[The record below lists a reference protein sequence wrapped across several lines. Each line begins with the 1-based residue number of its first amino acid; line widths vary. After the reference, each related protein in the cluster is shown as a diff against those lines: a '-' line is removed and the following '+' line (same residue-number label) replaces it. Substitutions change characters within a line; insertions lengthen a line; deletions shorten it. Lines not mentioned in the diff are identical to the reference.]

1 MQASAP
7 ASIDRRRLL
16 QGLGA
21 AALAA
26 SLPACAPAWSV
37 QSTFWQL
44 WPSHLELNP
53 QAWRERIAAMHGLG
67 FREIIIQWV
76 GASGGAQ
83 PWQLPA
89 STLALIFEE
98 AERLGMGLQLGLPYD
113 ERWWRQ
119 LGNADDAALAGFL
132 QEAQA
137 QALAYARASTIA
149 GHAAFR
155 GWYIPYEIEQYS
167 WAASERQSRLARW
180 LREMSDPLLQQ
191 TGRVPAISTYHSKL
205 PGQLSLADLWNGLL
219 DAARLRPMLQDG
231 VGVSG
236 MAAYDALEPLHRML
250 LARRVPFDLIVELFE
265 ELPSERQDGTT
276 FSARSADSARVRRQL
291 RIARRYRAQ
300 SVVAFAADPWL
311 IGPTPEAERLRRD
324 WPPS

>member
-7 ASIDRRRLL
+7 ASTGRRRLL
-16 QGLGA
+16 QGLGV

-44 WPSHLELNP
+44 WPSHLELSP
-53 QAWRERIAAMHGLG
+53 QAWRERIAAMHALG

-89 STLALIFEE
+89 SMLALIFDE

-119 LGNADDAALAGFL
+119 LGNPDDAALAAFL
-132 QEAQA
+132 QAA
-137 QALAYARASTIA
+137 QALALAYAQASNATRL
-149 GHAAFR
+149 AAFR
-155 GWYIPYEIEQYS
+155 GWYIPYEIEQHS
-167 WAASERQSRLARW
+167 WAAPGRQALLAQW
-180 LREMSDPLLQQ
+180 LRELSDPLVQQ

-205 PGQLSLADLWNGLL
+205 PGALSLADLWNGLL
-219 DAARLRPMLQDG
+219 DVVRLRPMLQDG

-236 MAAYDALEPLHRML
+236 MAAYEALEPLHRML
-250 LARRVPFDLIVELFE
+250 LARRAPFDLIVELFE

-276 FSARSADSARVRRQL
+276 FNARSADAARVRRQL

-300 SVVAFAADPWL
+300 RVVAFAADPWL
-311 IGPTPEAERLRRD
+311 IGPTPEAERLKRE
-324 WPPS
+324 WPL

>member
-7 ASIDRRRLL
+7 ASTGRRRLL
-16 QGLGA
+16 QGLGV

-37 QSTFWQL
+37 QITFLQL
-44 WPSHLELNP
+44 WPSHLELSP
-53 QAWRERIAAMHGLG
+53 QAWRERIAAMHALG

-89 STLALIFEE
+89 STLALIFDE

-119 LGNADDAALAGFL
+119 LGNPDDAALAAFL
-132 QEAQA
+132 QATQA
-137 QALAYARASTIA
+137 QALAYAQASNAIRL
-149 GHAAFR
+149 AAFR
-155 GWYIPYEIEQYS
+155 GWYIPYEIEQHN
-167 WAASERQSRLARW
+167 WAAPGRQALLAQW
-180 LREMSDPLLQQ
+180 LRELSDPLAQQ

-205 PGQLSLADLWNGLL
+205 PGALSLADLWNGLL
-219 DAARLRPMLQDG
+219 DVVRLRPMLQDG

-236 MAAYDALEPLHRML
+236 MAAYEALEPLHRML
-250 LARRVPFDLIVELFE
+250 LARRAPFDLIVELFE

-276 FSARSADSARVRRQL
+276 FNARSADAARVRRQL

-300 SVVAFAADPWL
+300 RVVAFAADPWL
-311 IGPTPEAERLRRD
+311 IGPTPEAERLKRE
-324 WPPS
+324 WPL

>member
-1 MQASAP
+1 MQASMP
-7 ASIDRRRLL
+7 ASTGRRRLL
-16 QGLGA
+16 QGLGV

-44 WPSHLELNP
+44 WPSHLELSP
-53 QAWRERIAAMHGLG
+53 EAWRERIAAMHALG

-76 GASGGAQ
+76 GAGGGPQ

-89 STLALIFEE
+89 ATLALIFDE

-119 LGNADDAALAGFL
+119 LGNPDEAALAAFL
-132 QEAQA
+132 QDAQA
-137 QALAYARASTIA
+137 QALAYARASSAI
-149 GHAAFR
+149 GLAAFR
-155 GWYIPYEIEQYS
+155 GWYIPYEIEQHS
-167 WAASERQSRLARW
+167 WAAPGRQARLAQW
-180 LREMSDPLLQQ
+180 LRELSDPLAQQ
-191 TGRVPAISTYHSKL
+191 SGRMPAISTYHSKL
-205 PGQLSLADLWNGLL
+205 PGTLGLADLWSGLL

-236 MAAYDALEPLHRML
+236 MAAYEALEPLHRML
-250 LARRVPFDLIVELFE
+250 LARRAPFDLIVELFE
-265 ELPSERQDGTT
+265 ELPSGRQDGTT
-276 FSARSADSARVRRQL
+276 FNARSADAARVRRQL

-311 IGPTPEAERLRRD
+311 IGPTPEAERLRQE
-324 WPPS
+324 WPL

>member
-7 ASIDRRRLL
+7 ASTGRRRLL
-16 QGLGA
+16 QGLGV

-44 WPSHLELNP
+44 WPSHLELSP
-53 QAWRERIAAMHGLG
+53 QTWRERIAAMHALG

-89 STLALIFEE
+89 STLALIFDE

-119 LGNADDAALAGFL
+119 LGNPDDAALAAFL
-132 QEAQA
+132 QAAQA
-137 QALAYARASTIA
+137 QALAYARASDAI
-149 GHAAFR
+149 GLAAFR
-155 GWYIPYEIEQYS
+155 GWYIPYEIEQHS
-167 WAASERQSRLARW
+167 WAAPGRQPRLVQW
-180 LREMSDPLLQQ
+180 LRELSDPLAQQ
-191 TGRVPAISTYHSKL
+191 TGRAPAISTYHSKL
-205 PGQLSLADLWNGLL
+205 PGTLSLADLWSGLL

-231 VGVSG
+231 AGVSG
-236 MAAYDALEPLHRML
+236 MAAYEALEPLHRML
-250 LARRVPFDLIVELFE
+250 LARRAPFDLIVELFE

-276 FSARSADSARVRRQL
+276 FNARSADAARVRRQL

-311 IGPTPEAERLRRD
+311 IGPTPEAERLRRE
-324 WPPS
+324 WPL

>member
-7 ASIDRRRLL
+7 ASTGRRRLL
-16 QGLGA
+16 QGLGV

-26 SLPACAPAWSV
+26 SLPACAPAWSM

-44 WPSHLELNP
+44 WPSHLELSP
-53 QAWRERIAAMHGLG
+53 QAWRERIAAMHALG

-89 STLALIFEE
+89 STLALIFDE

-119 LGNADDAALAGFL
+119 LGNPDDAALAAFL
-132 QEAQA
+132 QATQA
-137 QALAYARASTIA
+137 QALAYAQASNAT
-149 GHAAFR
+149 GLAAFR
-155 GWYIPYEIEQYS
+155 GWYIPYEIEQHS
-167 WAASERQSRLARW
+167 WAAPGRQALLAQW
-180 LREMSDPLLQQ
+180 LRELSDPLAQQ

-205 PGQLSLADLWNGLL
+205 PGALSLADLWNGLL
-219 DAARLRPMLQDG
+219 DVVRLRPMLQDG

-236 MAAYDALEPLHRML
+236 MAAYEALEPLHRML
-250 LARRVPFDLIVELFE
+250 LARRAPFDLIVELFE

-276 FSARSADSARVRRQL
+276 FNARSADAARVRRQL

-300 SVVAFAADPWL
+300 RVVAFAADPWL
-311 IGPTPEAERLRRD
+311 IGPTAEAERLKRE
-324 WPPS
+324 WPL

>member
-1 MQASAP
+1 MQAPAP
-7 ASIDRRRLL
+7 ASTGRRRLL
-16 QGLGA
+16 QGLGV

-44 WPSHLELNP
+44 WPSHLELSP
-53 QAWRERIAAMHGLG
+53 QAWRERIAAMHALG

-89 STLALIFEE
+89 STLALIFDE

-119 LGNADDAALAGFL
+119 LGNPDDAALAAFL
-132 QEAQA
+132 QATQA
-137 QALAYARASTIA
+137 QALAYAQASNAT
-149 GHAAFR
+149 GLAAFR
-155 GWYIPYEIEQYS
+155 GWYIPYEIEQHS
-167 WAASERQSRLARW
+167 WAAPGRQALLAQW
-180 LREMSDPLLQQ
+180 LRELSDPLAQQ

-205 PGQLSLADLWNGLL
+205 PGALSLADLWNGLL
-219 DAARLRPMLQDG
+219 DVVRLRPMLQDG

-236 MAAYDALEPLHRML
+236 MAAYEALEPLHRML
-250 LARRVPFDLIVELFE
+250 LARRAPFDLIVELFE

-276 FSARSADSARVRRQL
+276 FNARSADAARVRRQL

-300 SVVAFAADPWL
+300 RVVAFAADPWL
-311 IGPTPEAERLRRD
+311 IGPTPEAERLKRE
-324 WPPS
+324 WPL

>member
-7 ASIDRRRLL
+7 ASTGRRRLL
-16 QGLGA
+16 QGLGV

-44 WPSHLELNP
+44 WPSHLELSP
-53 QAWRERIAAMHGLG
+53 QAWRERIAAMHALG

-89 STLALIFEE
+89 STLALIFDE

-119 LGNADDAALAGFL
+119 LGNPDDAALAAFL
-132 QEAQA
+132 QAAQA
-137 QALAYARASTIA
+137 QALTYAQASNATRL
-149 GHAAFR
+149 AAFR
-155 GWYIPYEIEQYS
+155 GWYIPYEIEQHS
-167 WAASERQSRLARW
+167 WAAPGRQALLAQW
-180 LREMSDPLLQQ
+180 LRELSDPLVQQ

-205 PGQLSLADLWNGLL
+205 PGALSLADLWNGLL
-219 DAARLRPMLQDG
+219 DVVRLRPMLQDG

-236 MAAYDALEPLHRML
+236 MEAYEALEPLHRML
-250 LARRVPFDLIVELFE
+250 LARRAPFDLIVELFE

-276 FSARSADSARVRRQL
+276 FNARSADAARVRRQL

-300 SVVAFAADPWL
+300 RVVAFAADPWL
-311 IGPTPEAERLRRD
+311 IGPTPEAERLKRE
-324 WPPS
+324 WPL

>member
-7 ASIDRRRLL
+7 ASTGRRRLL

-44 WPSHLELNP
+44 WPSHLELSP
-53 QAWRERIAAMHGLG
+53 EAWRERIAAMHALG

-89 STLALIFEE
+89 PTLALIFDE

-119 LGNADDAALAGFL
+119 LGNPDDAALAEFL
-132 QEAQA
+132 QAAQT
-137 QALAYARASTIA
+137 QALAYAGVSNAT
-149 GHAAFR
+149 GLAAFR
-155 GWYIPYEIEQYS
+155 GWYIPYEIEQHS
-167 WAASERQSRLARW
+167 WAAPGRQARLAQW
-180 LREMSDPLLQQ
+180 LRELSDPLAQQ
-191 TGRVPAISTYHSKL
+191 TGRAPAISTYHSKL
-205 PGQLSLADLWNGLL
+205 PGALSLADLWNGLL
-219 DAARLRPMLQDG
+219 DVAKLRPMVQDG

-236 MAAYDALEPLHRML
+236 MAAYEALEPLHRML
-250 LARRVPFDLIVELFE
+250 LARRAPFDLIVELFE

-276 FSARSADSARVRRQL
+276 FNARSADAARVRRQL

-311 IGPTPEAERLRRD
+311 IGPTPEAERLRRE
-324 WPPS
+324 WPL

>member
-1 MQASAP
+1 MQASLP
-7 ASIDRRRLL
+7 ASTGRRRLL

-44 WPSHLELNP
+44 WPSHLELSP
-53 QAWRERIAAMHGLG
+53 EAWRERIAAMHALG

-76 GASGGAQ
+76 GAGGGPQ
-83 PWQLPA
+83 PWQLPEA
-89 STLALIFEE
+89 TLALIFDE

-119 LGNADDAALAGFL
+119 LGNPDDAALAAFL
-132 QEAQA
+132 QAAQA
-137 QALAYARASTIA
+137 QALAYARASNAT
-149 GHAAFR
+149 GLAAFR
-155 GWYIPYEIEQYS
+155 GWYIPYEIEQHS
-167 WAASERQSRLARW
+167 WAAPGRQARLAQW
-180 LREMSDPLLQQ
+180 LRELSDPLAQQ
-191 TGRVPAISTYHSKL
+191 TASAPAISTYHSKL
-205 PGQLSLADLWNGLL
+205 PGTLALADLWSGLL
-219 DAARLRPMLQDG
+219 DAAMLRPMLQDG

-250 LARRVPFDLIVELFE
+250 LARRAPFDLIVELFE
-265 ELPSERQDGTT
+265 ELPSGRQDGTT
-276 FSARSADSARVRRQL
+276 FNARSADAARVRRQL

-311 IGPTPEAERLRRD
+311 IGPTPEAERLRRQ
-324 WPPS
+324 WPL

>member
-7 ASIDRRRLL
+7 ASTGRRRLL
-16 QGLGA
+16 QGLGV

-44 WPSHLELNP
+44 WPSHLELSP
-53 QAWRERIAAMHGLG
+53 QAWRERIAAMHALG

-89 STLALIFEE
+89 STLALIFDE

-119 LGNADDAALAGFL
+119 LGNPDDAALAAFL
-132 QEAQA
+132 QATQA
-137 QALAYARASTIA
+137 QALAYAQASNATRL
-149 GHAAFR
+149 AAFR
-155 GWYIPYEIEQYS
+155 GWYIPYEIEQHS
-167 WAASERQSRLARW
+167 WAAPGRQALLAQW
-180 LREMSDPLLQQ
+180 LRELSDPLVQQ

-205 PGQLSLADLWNGLL
+205 PGALSLADLWNGLL
-219 DAARLRPMLQDG
+219 DVVRVRPMLQDG

-236 MAAYDALEPLHRML
+236 MAAYEALEPLHRML
-250 LARRVPFDLIVELFE
+250 LARRAPFDLIVELFE

-276 FSARSADSARVRRQL
+276 FNARSADAARVRRQL

-300 SVVAFAADPWL
+300 RVVAFAADPWL
-311 IGPTPEAERLRRD
+311 IGPTPEAERLKRE
-324 WPPS
+324 WPL

>member
-1 MQASAP
+1 MQASTP
-7 ASIDRRRLL
+7 ASTGRRRLL
-16 QGLGA
+16 QGLGV

-44 WPSHLELNP
+44 WPSHLELSP
-53 QAWRERIAAMHGLG
+53 QAWRERIAAMHALG

-89 STLALIFEE
+89 STLALIFDE

-119 LGNADDAALAGFL
+119 LGNPDDAALAAFL
-132 QEAQA
+132 QATQA
-137 QALAYARASTIA
+137 QALAYAQASNAT
-149 GHAAFR
+149 GLAAFR
-155 GWYIPYEIEQYS
+155 GWYIPYEIEQHS
-167 WAASERQSRLARW
+167 WAAPGRQARLAQW
-180 LREMSDPLLQQ
+180 LRELSDPLAQQ

-205 PGQLSLADLWNGLL
+205 PGALSLADLWNGLL
-219 DAARLRPMLQDG
+219 DVVRLRPMLQDG

-236 MAAYDALEPLHRML
+236 MAAYEALGA
-250 LARRVPFDLIVELFE
+250 LASHAAGASCAVRPDRRTI
-265 ELPSERQDGTT
+265 RGT
-276 FSARSADSARVRRQL
+276 AVR
-291 RIARRYRAQ
+291 
-300 SVVAFAADPWL
+300 
-311 IGPTPEAERLRRD
+311 TPGRHHLQCPLRRRGARA
-324 WPPS
+324 PAVAHRAALPRATRGRLCG